1 MISISSRSRLV
12 AAASPLA
19 VAMVLSATP
28 AWAQNADPA
37 ITGAASAAAAQAQP
51 TDNSASPAAN
61 DQQAVVVTGFR
72 ASLQNAVNKK
82 KKSDQIVE
90 SVSAEDIGKLPD
102 ASIGEAIA
110 RLPGITS
117 QRLSGRADVI
127 SIRGFGPDYSTTL
140 LNGREQTSTGDNR
153 AVQFDQ
159 YPAEVINQVNIYNT
173 PIASVIGQG
182 NAGTSDL
189 RTIRP
194 LEYGKRVISV
204 GARAVYPD
212 IGKLNPDAKKYGYRV
227 NGVYVDQFADG
238 RAGIALAGSWNDEPY
253 EVREFNAW
261 GYADGPD
268 GNKVV
273 GGLKSYSRSTELKR
287 LGLTGTVQFKPVDN
301 WTSTVDGFYSNFKD
315 DQIARGIEVPLAW
328 GGSPGDVPQ
337 PHEVLQPGFTASDG
351 LITSATYN
359 NVVGVVRNV
368 LQPRHAKLYSA
379 GWNNRYDGPDGWH
392 GFLDLSWNKTKRNE
406 LVFETYAGTGY
417 YYSGP
422 GDNLSFVSGDTGTV
436 FTNHS
441 IDYADPN
448 QIFITD
454 PRGWGGLA
462 ANGALQPGYYNNRI
476 VNDRIWQVHPEISK
490 DLNSGFFSRVAVGAN
505 YTNHKKS
512 LTPDEAFVQ
521 LSDPTV
527 RNLVVPSQYVL
538 GSGADFSWIGLGH
551 TLAFNPQDL
560 LDAGIYHLQFRSNV
574 GDILAKQYNVQEKLG
589 TIYLQSDIRS
599 QLGAVELTGN
609 IGVQAVHTDQNSA
622 GFSYYSATGD
632 DNNQVLTPTTAGAKY
647 WDVMPSLN
655 LSFRFPNDWVIRAG
669 LAREVQ
675 RPRMDSMRLGFEYG
689 VTTLIVNG
697 VNQSYLSGTSG
708 NPALRPYRAN
718 AADLSFE
725 KYFGTKGYI
734 SLQLFYKYFNT
745 FVVEQNLPNIPFDYT
760 GYAIPANFQTTD
772 PTAANYLPPE
782 GITNGL
788 IKQPYNVNG
797 GKMYGAELG
806 ATIPF
811 GDFIPMLDGF
821 GLTGGVGY
829 TQSKIHIYPGAP
841 AQQLP
846 GYSKWV
852 ANGTLYFEKW
862 GFNARG
868 SVRYRSSFQGEVSG
882 FAQNN
887 VFRQAKPETIV
898 DAQVGYDFQPGSF
911 LNGLSVYLQALNLT
925 NEPFVTTNPGEDL
938 QVIDYQKY
946 GRRWML
952 GASYKFGA
960 SAPPP
965 QPPPAA
971 AVPPPPPPPATQTCA
986 DGSVIEVTATCPA
999 PPPPPPPPAPA
1010 PERG

>member
-1 MISISSRSRLV
+1 MTSISSRSLLV

-19 VAMVLSATP
+19 LIVATTP
-28 AWAQNADPA
+28 AWAQEATPA
-37 ITGAASAAAAQAQP
+37 VTGAASAATAAQAGTTDQGANP
-51 TDNSASPAAN
+51 TPQA
-61 DQQAVVVTGFR
+61 DQGGAIVVTGFR
-72 ASLQNAVNKK
+72 ASLQNAINKK

-159 YPAEVINQVNIYNT
+159 YPAEVINQVNIYKT
-173 PIASVIGQG
+173 PIASVVGQG
-182 NAGTSDL
+182 IAGTIDL

-194 LEYGKRVISV
+194 LEFGKRVISV

-238 RAGIALAGSWNDEPY
+238 RAGVALAGSWDDEPY
-253 EVREFNAW
+253 EVKEFNAW
-261 GYADGPD
+261 GYADGPG

-287 LGLTGTVQFKPVDN
+287 LGLTGTLEFKPTDY

-315 DQIARGIEVPLAW
+315 DQIARGIEVPLQW
-328 GGSPGDVPQ
+328 GQGG
-337 PHEVLQPGFTASDG
+337 PHEVLQPGFTASNG
-351 LITSATYN
+351 LITSGTYS

-379 GWNNRYDGPDGWH
+379 GWNNRYDGDNGWH
-392 GFLDLSWNKTKRNE
+392 GYLDLSWNKTKRKE

-417 YYSGP
+417 NFSGP
-422 GDNLSFVSGDTGTV
+422 GDTLNFVTSDTGTV
-436 FTNHS
+436 FTSHN
-441 IDYADPN
+441 INYADPN
-448 QIFITD
+448 QIFVTD

-462 ANGALQPGYYNNRI
+462 ANGALRPGYWNNRI

-490 DLNSGFFSRVAVGAN
+490 DLNSSFLSRLSVGAN
-505 YTNHKKS
+505 YTDHKKS
-512 LTPDEAFVQ
+512 LTPDEAYVQ
-521 LSDPTV
+521 FSNPTL
-527 RNLVVPSQYVL
+527 RNLTLPDQYNV
-538 GSGADFSWIGLGH
+538 GSADFGWIGLGH
-551 TLAFNPQDL
+551 TLAFDPQQL
-560 LDAGIYHLQFRSNV
+560 LDDGIYTLVSNNSHPDV
-574 GDILAKQYNVQEKLG
+574 AAKAYDVHEKLA
-589 TIYLQSDIRS
+589 TFYAQADIKS
-599 QLGAVELTGN
+599 QLGSADLTGN
-609 IGVQAVHTDQNSA
+609 VGVQAVHTDQLSS
-622 GFSYYSATGD
+622 GFKIGNPGTGVA
-632 DNNQVLTPTTAGAKY
+632 VLAPTSLGAKY

-655 LSFRFPNDWVIRAG
+655 LSLRFPSDWVIRAG

-675 RPRMDSMRLGFEYG
+675 RPRMDSMRIANEYS
-689 VTTLIVNG
+689 VCR
-697 VNQSYLSGTSG
+697 SGCAPYPVITGTAG
-708 NPALRPYRAN
+708 NPELRPYRAN

-725 KYFGTKGYI
+725 KYWGTKGYV
-734 SLQLFYKYFNT
+734 SLQLFYKYFDT
-745 FVVEQNLPNIPFDYT
+745 FVVEQNLTNVPFDYT
-760 GYAIPANFQTTD
+760 GYPIPAPWQTTSPCD
-772 PTAANYLPPE
+772 PTIAGCNYLSPQ
-782 GITNGL
+782 GITGGF
-788 IKQPYNVNG
+788 ITRPYNVKG

-811 GDFIPMLDGF
+811 GDFVPALDGF
-821 GLTGGVGY
+821 GATGGVGY
-829 TQSKIHIYPGAP
+829 TKSKVHIYPGAP
-841 AQQLP
+841 ATMLP

-868 SVRYRSSFQGEVSG
+868 SVRYRSKFQGEVSG

-887 VFRQAKPETIV
+887 VFREAKPETIV
-898 DAQVGYDFQPGSF
+898 DAQVGYDFSRGL
-911 LNGLSVYLQALNLT
+911 LNGLSVYLQGLNLT
-925 NEPFVTTNPGEDL
+925 NEPFVTTNPGQDL
-938 QVIDYQKY
+938 QVIDYQRY

-952 GASYKFGA
+952 GATYKFGA
-960 SAPPP
+960 GRAAPPP
-965 QPPPAA
+965 PPAVA
-971 AVPPPPPPPATQTCA
+971 PPPPPPPATQTCP
-986 DGSVIEVTATCPA
+986 DGSVIEATATCPP
-999 PPPPPPPPAPA
+999 PPPPPPPPATQG
-1010 PERG
+1010 ERGF

>member
-1 MISISSRSRLV
+1 MISISSRSRLA

-19 VAMVLSATP
+19 VAMMLAGSP
-28 AWAQNADPA
+28 AWAEEAQPG
-37 ITGAASAAAAQAQP
+37 ITGAASAATAAQ
-51 TDNSASPAAN
+51 PAADTANPTPTTN
-61 DQQAVVVTGFR
+61 DQGIVVTGFR
-72 ASLQNAVNKK
+72 ASLQNSVNKK

-159 YPAEVINQVNIYNT
+159 YPAEVINQVNIYKT
-173 PIASVIGQG
+173 PIASVVGQG
-182 NAGTSDL
+182 IAGTIDL

-212 IGKLNPDAKKYGYRV
+212 IGKLNPDVNKYGYRV

-238 RAGIALAGSWNDEPY
+238 RAGVSLAASWNDEPY
-253 EVREFNAW
+253 EIREFNAW
-261 GYADGPD
+261 GYADGP
-268 GNKVV
+268 GGKKVV

-287 LGLTGTVQFKPVDN
+287 LGLTGTLEFKPTDV
-301 WTSTVDGFYSNFKD
+301 WTSTLDSFYSNFKD
-315 DQIARGIEVPLAW
+315 DQIARGIEVPLQW
-328 GGSPGDVPQ
+328 GGPA

-351 LITSATYN
+351 LITSGTYN
-359 NVVGVVRNV
+359 NVYGVVRNV
-368 LQPRHAKLYSA
+368 YQPRHAKLYSV
-379 GWNNRYDGPDGWH
+379 GWNNRFDAQDGWH

-417 YYSGP
+417 NFSGP
-422 GDNLSFVSGDTGTV
+422 GDNLTFKTGDTGTV
-436 FTNHS
+436 FTNHNL
-441 IDYADPN
+441 DYSDPN
-448 QIFITD
+448 LIFITD
-454 PRGWGGLA
+454 PRGWGGTA
-462 ANGALQPGYYNNRI
+462 PNGALQPGYYNNRI
-476 VNDRIWQVHPEISK
+476 VNDRIWQVHPEVSK
-490 DLNSGFFSRVAVGAN
+490 DLNSSFLSRVSFGAN
-505 YTNHKKS
+505 YTNHRKS
-512 LTPDEAFVQ
+512 LTPQEAFVQ
-521 LSDPTV
+521 LTDPTA
-527 RNLVVPSQYVL
+527 RNLVVPSQDIV
-538 GSGADFSWIGLGH
+538 GSADFSWIGLGH
-551 TLAFNPQDL
+551 TLAFSPQQL
-560 LDAGIYHLQFRSNV
+560 LNDGIYTLAFRSNV
-574 GDILAKQYNVQEKLG
+574 GDILAKQYSVQEKLG
-589 TIYLQSDIRS
+589 TVYAQADIRS
-599 QLGAVELTGN
+599 QIGSAELTGN
-609 IGVQAVHTDQNSA
+609 IGLQAVHTDQSSSGNTF
-622 GFSYYSATGD
+622 FSPTGND
-632 DNNQVLTPTTAGAKY
+632 SDQVLTPATDGAKY

-689 VTTLIVNG
+689 VTQLFVGG

-708 NPALRPYRAN
+708 NPQLRPYRAN

-745 FVVEQNLPNIPFDYT
+745 FVVEQNLINLPYDYT
-760 GYAIPANFQTTD
+760 GLPIPAPYQTTN
-772 PTAANYLPPE
+772 PAGPNYLPPS
-782 GITNGL
+782 GVTNGF
-788 IKQPYNVNG
+788 IKQPYNVSG

-806 ATIPF
+806 ATLPF
-811 GDFIPMLDGF
+811 GDFIHALDGF
-821 GLTGGVGY
+821 GLTGGVGW
-829 TQSKIHIYPGAP
+829 TQSKINIYPGAP
-841 AQQLP
+841 PSQLP

-898 DAQVGYDFQPGSF
+898 DAQVGYDFQPNSV
-911 LNGLSVYLQALNLT
+911 LNGLSLYLQGLNLT
-925 NEPFVTTNPGEDL
+925 NEPFVTTVPGEDR
-938 QVIDYQKY
+938 QIIDYQKY

-952 GASYKFGA
+952 GASYRFGA
-960 SAPPP
+960 SAPPSP
-965 QPPPAA
+965 PPPPPA
-971 AVPPPPPPPATQTCA
+971 PPPPPPPATQTCA
-986 DGSVIEVTATCPA
+986 DGSVIAVGATCPV

>member
-1 MISISSRSRLV
+1 MTSISSRSLLI

-19 VAMVLSATP
+19 LIVATTP
-28 AWAQNADPA
+28 AWAQDANPA
-37 ITGAASAAAAQAQP
+37 VTGAASAATAAQQSDQGA
-51 TDNSASPAAN
+51 NPAPQA
-61 DQQAVVVTGFR
+61 DQGTIVITGFR
-72 ASLQNAVNKK
+72 ASLQSAVNKK
-82 KKSDQIVE
+82 KRSDQIVE

-159 YPAEVINQVNIYNT
+159 YPAEVINQVNIYKT
-173 PIASVIGQG
+173 PLASVIGQG
-182 NAGTSDL
+182 LAGTIDL

-194 LEYGKRVISV
+194 LEYGKRVISI
-204 GARAVYPD
+204 GGRAVYPD

-238 RAGIALAGSWNDEPY
+238 RAGISLAASWNDEPY
-253 EVREFNAW
+253 EIQEFNAW
-261 GYADGPD
+261 GYADGPG

-287 LGLTGTVQFKPVDN
+287 LGLTGTAEFKPTDS
-301 WTSTVDGFYSNFKD
+301 WTSTVDGFYSSFKD
-315 DQIARGIEVPLAW
+315 DQIARGIEVPLQW
-328 GGSPGDVPQ
+328 GQGG

-351 LITSATYN
+351 LITAGTYA

-368 LQPRHAKLYSA
+368 LQPRHAKLYSV

-417 YYSGP
+417 NLSGP
-422 GDNLSFVSGDTGTV
+422 GDTLSFVTGDTGTV
-436 FTNHS
+436 FTSHNL
-441 IDYADPN
+441 DYSDPN
-448 QIFITD
+448 QVFITD

-462 ANGALQPGYYNNRI
+462 PNGALRPGYWNNRI

-490 DLNSGFFSRVAVGAN
+490 DLNSSFLSRVSFGAN

-521 LSDPTV
+521 FSDPTL
-527 RNLVVPSQYVL
+527 RNLVLPQQYQL
-538 GSGADFSWIGLGH
+538 SPADFSWIGLGH
-551 TLAFNPQDL
+551 TLAFDPQQL
-560 LDAGIYHLQFRSNV
+560 LNDGIYTLVSNNLHPDV
-574 GDILAKQYNVQEKLG
+574 PAKAYNVREKLG
-589 TIYLQSDIRS
+589 TVYVQADIRS
-599 QLGAVELTGN
+599 HVGSAELTGN
-609 IGVQAVHTDQNSA
+609 IGVQAVHTDQLSN
-622 GFSYYSATGD
+622 GFSISGGPPA
-632 DNNQVLTPTTAGAKY
+632 VLTPTSVGAKY
-647 WDVMPSLN
+647 WDVLPSMN

-675 RPRMDSMRLGFEYG
+675 RPRMDSMRVAIE
-689 VTTLIVNG
+689 TTANQLIVNG
-697 VNQSYLSGTSG
+697 VNQSYLSAKSG
-708 NPALRPYRAN
+708 NPELRPYRAN

-725 KYFGTKGYI
+725 KYFGTKGYV
-734 SLQLFYKYFNT
+734 SLQLFYKYFDT
-745 FVVEQNLPNIPFDYT
+745 FVVEQSLPNVPFDFT
-760 GYAIPANFQTTD
+760 GFPIPATWQTTD
-772 PTAANYLPPE
+772 PTAPNYLPPS
-782 GITNGL
+782 GITNGF
-788 IKQPYNVNG
+788 IQRPYNVSG

-806 ATIPF
+806 ATLPL
-811 GDFIPMLDGF
+811 GDFVHALDGF
-821 GLTGGVGY
+821 GLTGGVGW
-829 TQSKIHIYPGAP
+829 TESKVHIYPGAP
-841 AQQLP
+841 ASMLP

-868 SVRYRSSFQGEVSG
+868 SVRYRSKFQGEVSG

-887 VFRQAKPETIV
+887 VFREAKPETIV
-898 DAQVGYDFQPGSF
+898 DAQIGYDFSRGF
-911 LNGLSVYLQALNLT
+911 LNGLSVYLQGLNLT
-925 NEPFVTTNPGEDL
+925 NEPFVTTNPGQDL
-938 QVIDYQKY
+938 QVIDYQRY

-952 GASYKFGA
+952 GATYKFGA
-960 SAPPP
+960 GRAAPPP
-965 QPPPAA
+965 PPAVA
-971 AVPPPPPPPATQTCA
+971 PPPPPPATQTCP
-986 DGSVIEVTATCPA
+986 DGSVIEVAATCPA
-999 PPPPPPPPAPA
+999 PPPPPPPPPPA
-1010 PERG
+1010 TQGERGF